1 MKINSI
7 TILFACFWFTSP
19 MLFGQKLIDDTRTL
33 KVLVFEHLEKDKKK
47 LVSQGGRIKYK
58 LNSDPKKLYKGT
70 LDDIKESTMV
80 VDGKEVSFLDCSMIA
95 GRVSSE
101 EVLVGGILMGIG
113 VSGIV
118 AGAAALGNVTVG
130 ATIIAGGVV
139 ALTVGIILIT
149 KYKRFN
155 LNKGWE
161 VHSGQIIYNTTNS
174 N

>member
-7 TILFACFWFTSP
+7 AILFVCFWLTSP
-19 MLFGQKLIDDTRTL
+19 LLFGQKLVDDTRRL

-58 LNSDPKKLYKGT
+58 LNSDPKTIHKGM
-70 LDDIKESTMV
+70 LDDIKGNAMII
-80 VDGKEVSFLDCSMIA
+80 DGKEIAFLDCSMIA

-101 EVLVGGILMGIG
+101 EVLVGGIATGIG
-113 VSGIV
+113 VSGII
-118 AGAAALGNVTVG
+118 AGAVTLGNITVG
-130 ATIIAGGVV
+130 ATIIAAG
-139 ALTVGIILIT
+139 AIILTVGIILIT

-161 VHSGQIIYNTTNS
+161 VHSGEIIYDTTN
-174 N
+174 NG

>member
-7 TILFACFWFTSP
+7 TILFLCFFLTSP
-19 MLFGQKLIDDTRTL
+19 MLFGQKLVDDTRTL

-58 LNSDPKKLYKGT
+58 LNSDPKTLHKGT
-70 LDDIKESTMV
+70 LDDIKDKVMII
-80 VDGKEVSFLDCSMIA
+80 DGKEVAFLDCSMIA
-95 GRVSSE
+95 GRVNSE
-101 EVLVGGILMGIG
+101 EVLIGGIAMGIG

-118 AGAAALGNVTVG
+118 AGAAALGNITVG
-130 ATIIAGGVV
+130 ATIIAVGAIV
-139 ALTVGIILIT
+139 LTVGIILIT

-161 VHSGQIIYNTTNS
+161 VHSGQIIYNTTN